1 LSNNPEGAEFHGLC
15 PWVSQQRPYFSKTSL
30 NLILSTSDKIIKT
43 SDNLYRIANEEN
55 IEAGKSKKA
64 EMDKISDA
72 MEEIFKEWKENKNG

>member
-1 LSNNPEGAEFHGLC
+1 M
-15 PWVSQQRPYFSKTSL
+15 
-30 NLILSTSDKIIKT
+30 ILSTSDKIIKT